1 MKHTTC
7 ALALASAMTA
17 GGPGIWAQCHADL
30 NGNQSIDNDDLLI
43 LLADYGQ
50 SCEEAAWDDPVI
62 SEIHYNPS
70 TQQGSDSDF
79 EFVELMNPYP
89 FAIGVGGWSLGDG
102 IDATIPA
109 GTIIEP
115 HGFLLTAN
123 DTATYRAI
131 LGPFVGLVPWMGTS
145 SLHHS
150 GETIR
155 LIRPSGPL
163 APTATPEDGPTK
175 PTVPEGHSNGR
186 EPAMTTHFPNLGLAP
201 TPWVALRAQT
211 TAAGRTEPATQ
222 ISRVS
227 PLMHT

>member
-7 ALALASAMTA
+7 ALALATAMTA
-17 GGPGIWAQCHADL
+17 GGPWIWAQCHADL
-30 NGNQSIDNDDLLI
+30 NGNQTIDNDDLLI

-50 SCEEAAWDDPVI
+50 SCEVAAWDDPVI

-115 HGFLLTAN
+115 HGTC
-123 DTATYRAI
+123 
-131 LGPFVGLVPWMGTS
+131 S
-145 SLHHS
+145 
-150 GETIR
+150 
-155 LIRPSGPL
+155 RPTTRQ
-163 APTATPEDGPTK
+163 PTARSSVPLWALFLGWGP
-175 PTVPEGHSNGR
+175 
-186 EPAMTTHFPNLGLAP
+186 PAC
-201 TPWVALRAQT
+201 T
-211 TAAGRTEPATQ
+211 TAGKP
-222 ISRVS
+222 SV
-227 PLMHT
+227 